1 MAAQDSYIN
10 IPDIRDGLNRKERI
24 ISFCLK
30 NAQEEFQGRGIP
42 IITLYGRVIE
52 HVDIDQ
58 KEFQEILNRMV
69 GLTRNS
75 SGSMS
80 YG

>member
-1 MAAQDSYIN
+1 MAAQDLYTT
-10 IPDIRDGLNRKERI
+10 IPDIHDGLNRKERI
-24 ISFCLK
+24 ILFCLQ

-52 HVDIDQ
+52 HVDIDRE
-58 KEFQEILNRMV
+58 EFQEILNRMV
-69 GLTRNS
+69 GFTRNS
-75 SGSMS
+75 NGSMS

>member
-24 ISFCLK
+24 ILFCLK
-30 NAQEEFQGRGIP
+30 NAQEEFQGRGVP
-42 IITLYGRVIE
+42 TITLYGRVIE